1 MLLEVSKDQIK
12 SLKDD
17 ELREL
22 IVMLSNATL
31 KKNNISNKAVLH
43 GGNQDSKDGGVDVRI
58 FVPKLNI
65 LNDYI
70 DNPNTIIQ
78 VKVPN
83 MTSAEIKKEML
94 KNGKLRESIE
104 NLSSLN
110 GKYVIVSSSSD
121 VSDLE
126 YQKRISTMRECIKN
140 KNIEIDYYDSQRI
153 ASWVNEYFGIVTWI
167 YEKNGL
173 SIIGWNSFD
182 GWKKN
187 YFDFNNEYIFDN
199 NSFVYKDD
207 YSDEHKISILDA
219 IKELRKKINIPKQV
233 IRIAGLSGVGKTRF
247 VFSLFDERID
257 INAINHDYL
266 LYCDISNNPD
276 PDPIKMVDYLIKNRI
291 RAIIVVDNC
300 EKDMHLTLAK
310 KSQLPESLISLI
322 TVEYDAKVD
331 DIIESSNY
339 YLTASSDEVI
349 RRYLKENF
357 NSIHDANIN
366 TITNCSGGNFRLAK
380 YLATSIENNNTIGI
394 LNNSELFDRLFM
406 KKNKL
411 DNNLLTTAE
420 ICSILFSF
428 NITDELECL
437 SEITD
442 IEYCEIYKNV
452 SILKD
457 MQIIQSRGD
466 MRAVLPHAL
475 ANKLASDC
483 LKKIKLSDIVDIV
496 KKSNR
501 MFLSFSRRL
510 KYLHTSKE
518 AKEVAKSIINSDDFS
533 QPEFISKEKIEI
545 LKNLSY
551 IIPNEVLNKII
562 FIKYKDFFSRKNK
575 NFDEIV
581 DILINLA
588 YDPNKFEIVCPLL
601 LRFACSEKENEN
613 NCSIRNRLYNL
624 FHIYLSG
631 THATLEQRIKIVD
644 GLIKSDDVKYKD
656 LGFKL
661 LDELLKTK
669 CFLGNYI
676 DFGSK
681 KKDYG
686 YQPKN
691 QLEIKK
697 WYETIVQFCAE
708 KIVDNDNKSI
718 IMDILANNFNGLINV
733 GLIEDIYNIIKQIT
747 KDSTWPE
754 MWIAVKSFKHFNKN
768 KIKNELMVILNKI
781 EKVTKPQSLQDKFK
795 VYVVS
800 KKRLYISADDIT
812 DNWEYIDSVAYNLGK
827 QFGENIDVFNDNIDL
842 ICGSKNYRDFV
853 FGKGLGYNID
863 NGMKILNILFQKLNI
878 DELNQNINLISGII
892 FGISSDSNKVSKV
905 MDSILNN
912 ERIRTLYPKL
922 QSSYVLK
929 NEDIDRIISSFK
941 YNFPILDYSGVIYR
955 IENINNN
962 KLIEFINKMPNC
974 LESFK
979 FKIMLLHKILFS
991 KKLDSKFSD
1000 VGANIISKYPFSKE
1014 FSKNDHVN
1022 YELSQ
1027 ITKVIFDGQKYTKQA
1042 KLIFAKIKEQV
1053 KKEYISF
1060 YNYEDF
1066 LGSLIEKYSIQFLD
1080 IFIDNISENYNLRW
1094 FFNSTFHKKPLS
1106 YINDKQ
1112 MIDWMEL
1119 NGKIN
1124 EIIELVEPFNYDK
1137 NNDKFIWSDL
1147 GLYFIDKA
1155 NNEDNSEILIKLI
1168 DTIYPSSW
1176 DETLPDLLR
1185 KRIPLLDDLIANIK
1199 INFRDEIILEKSKLL
1214 QRIDVEEERFSIERR
1229 NMFNTFE

>member
-1 MLLEVSKDQIK
+1 
-12 SLKDD
+12 
-17 ELREL
+17 
-22 IVMLSNATL
+22 
-31 KKNNISNKAVLH
+31 
-43 GGNQDSKDGGVDVRI
+43 
-58 FVPKLNI
+58 
-65 LNDYI
+65 
-70 DNPNTIIQ
+70 
-78 VKVPN
+78 

-94 KNGKLRESIE
+94 KDGKLRESIE

-126 YQKRISTMRECIKN
+126 YQKRVSTMKECVKN

-153 ASWVNEYFGIVTWI
+153 ASWVNEYFGIVAWV

-173 SIIGWNSFD
+173 LISGWNSFD
-182 GWKKN
+182 GWMKN
-187 YFDFNNEYIFDN
+187 YLDFNNEYIFDN
-199 NSFVYKDD
+199 NSFLYMDD
-207 YSDEHKISILDA
+207 YSDEHKISVLDA
-219 IKELRKKINIPKQV
+219 IKELRKKLNIPKQV

-257 INAINHDYL
+257 SDAVNHDYL

-276 PDPIKMVDYLIKNRI
+276 PDPIKMVDYLIKNRT

-310 KSQLPESLISLI
+310 KCQLPESLISLI

-339 YLTASSDEVI
+339 YLTTSSDEVI
-349 RRYLKENF
+349 RKYLKKNF
-357 NSIHDANIN
+357 NSIHDANIS

-380 YLATSIENNNTIGI
+380 YLATSIENNSTIGI

-411 DNNLLTTAE
+411 DNNLLMTAE

-428 NITDELECL
+428 NISDELEYL

-442 IEYCEIYKNV
+442 VGYNEIYKNV

-457 MQIIQSRGD
+457 MQIIQSRGN

-483 LKKIKLSDIVDIV
+483 LKKIKLSDIIDII

-501 MFLSFSRRL
+501 MFLSFSRRI

-518 AKEVAKSIINSDDFS
+518 AKELAEIIINSDDFN
-533 QPEFISKEKIEI
+533 QLEFISKEKIEI

-562 FIKYKDFFSRKNK
+562 FIKHKDFFSKKNK
-575 NFDEIV
+575 NFNEIV

-588 YDPNKFEIVCPLL
+588 YDSNKFEIVCPLL

-613 NCSIRNRLYNL
+613 NCSIRSRLYNL

-644 GLIKSDDVKYKD
+644 DLIKSDDVKYKD

-661 LDELLKTK
+661 LDELLQTRG
-669 CFLGNYI
+669 FFGNYI
-676 DFGSK
+676 DFGAQK
-681 KKDYG
+681 RDYG

-697 WYETIVQFCAE
+697 WYETVVQFCTN
-708 KIVDNDNKSI
+708 KMNDNDNKSS
-718 IMDILANNFNGLINV
+718 IMDILANNFSGLIDV
-733 GLIEDIYNIIKQIT
+733 GLIEKMYNIIKQIT
-747 KDSTWPE
+747 KNNTWPE
-754 MWIAVKSFKHFNKN
+754 IWVAVKSFKHFNKD
-768 KIKNELMVILNKI
+768 KIQNEIMEILNKI
-781 EKVTKPQSLQDKFK
+781 EKATEPQSLQDKFR

-812 DNWEYIDSVAYNLGK
+812 DNWEYIDKVTYNLGK

-842 ICGSKNYRDFV
+842 ICDSKNYRDFV
-853 FGKGLGYNID
+853 FGKGLGANID
-863 NGMKILNILFQKLNI
+863 NGIKILNIIFEKLNI

-912 ERIRTLYPKL
+912 EKIRPLYPKL
-922 QSSYVLK
+922 QSSYVLT
-929 NEDIDRIISSFK
+929 NEDIDRIIFSFK
-941 YNFPILDYSGVIYR
+941 YNFPILDYSSVIYR
-955 IENINNN
+955 TEKINNN
-962 KLIEFINKMPNC
+962 KLIEFIDKIPNC
-974 LESFK
+974 IESFE
-979 FKIMLLHKILFS
+979 FKIILLHNLLFN
-991 KKLDSKFSD
+991 KKLDSKFID
-1000 VGANIISKYPFSKE
+1000 IGANVISKYPFSKE
-1014 FSKNDHVN
+1014 FSKNDHVT

-1027 ITKVIFDGQKYTKQA
+1027 IIKAIFDGKKYTKQA
-1042 KLIFAKIKEQV
+1042 KLIFERIKEQV

-1060 YNYEDF
+1060 YDYEDF
-1066 LGSLIEKYSIQFLD
+1066 LGFLIEKYSIQFLN
-1080 IFIDNISENYNLRW
+1080 IFIDDISENYNLKW
-1094 FFNSTFHKKPLS
+1094 FLNSTFHKKPLS

-1112 MIDWMEL
+1112 IIDWMEV
-1119 NGKIN
+1119 NGSIN
-1124 EIIELVEPFNYDK
+1124 EIIELVEPFYYDK
-1137 NNDKFIWSDL
+1137 KNDKFIWSDV

-1155 NNEDNSEILIKLI
+1155 NNEDNSDMLIKLI

-1185 KRIPLLDDLIANIK
+1185 KRVSLLDYLMANIK
-1199 INFRDEIILEKSKLL
+1199 INFRDEIVLEKSKLL
-1214 QRIDVEEERFSIERR
+1214 QRIDIEGERFSMERR